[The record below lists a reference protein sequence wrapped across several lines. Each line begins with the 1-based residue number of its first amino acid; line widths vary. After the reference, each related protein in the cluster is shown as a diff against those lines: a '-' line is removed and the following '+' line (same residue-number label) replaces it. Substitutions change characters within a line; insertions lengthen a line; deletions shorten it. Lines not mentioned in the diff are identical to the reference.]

1 MTILTLAGGVGGAK
15 LALGLDRALTAGEQT
30 VVVNTGDDFEHLGL
44 HIAPDIDTVVY
55 TLAGLANREQGWG
68 RQGESWAFMAAL
80 GALGG
85 EAWFNLGDG
94 DLAMHVTRTERLRG
108 GEALSSITADIAAR
122 LGIASRILPMSDQ
135 PVRTVIETPEGDLAF
150 QHWFVRDR
158 CGPTVRAVRFAGIEA
173 AAPLPAFLD
182 ALRASGLKALVIAPS
197 NPFVSIAPIL
207 GLAGIDTAIRVLRRP
222 RLAVS
227 PIVGGAAIKGPAA
240 KMLAELGHDV
250 SALGVARCYAGLVD
264 TFVVDGADAGL
275 KPEIE
280 ALGMRCAVLDTVMRN
295 DADKERLARAIL
307 ALAENGA

>member
-1 MTILTLAGGVGGAK
+1 MSILTLAGGVGGAK
-15 LALGLDRALTAGEQT
+15 LALGLDRVLPAGGQA

-80 GALGG
+80 GQLGG
-85 EAWFNLGDG
+85 ETWFNLGDG
-94 DLAMHVTRTERLRG
+94 DLAMHVTRTGRLARG
-108 GEALSSITADIAAR
+108 EGLGAITADIAAR
-122 LGIASRILPMSDQ
+122 LGIASRILPMSDDAV
-135 PVRTVIETPEGDLAF
+135 PTVIETPEGDLTF

-158 CGPTVRAVRFAGIEA
+158 CGPVVSAVRFAGIDA
-173 AAPLPAFLD
+173 AVPLPAFMA
-182 ALRASGLKALVIAPS
+182 ALRDPALKALVIAPS

-207 GLAGIDTAIRVLRRP
+207 GLAGIDTAVRSLRCP
-222 RLAVS
+222 RIAVS

-264 TFVVDGADAGL
+264 LFVLDRVDAAL
-275 KPEIE
+275 KGPIE

-295 DADKERLARAIL
+295 DGDKEALARAIL
-307 ALAENGA
+307 ALIET

>member
-1 MTILTLAGGVGGAK
+1 MSILTLAGGVGGAK
-15 LALGLDRALTAGEQT
+15 LALGLDRVLPAGEQT

-55 TLAGLANREQGWG
+55 TLAGLANRELGWG

-85 EAWFNLGDG
+85 ETWFNLGDG
-94 DLAMHVTRTERLRG
+94 DLAMHVTRTQRLAA
-108 GEALSSITADIAAR
+108 GETLSAITADIAAR
-122 LGIASRILPMSDQ
+122 LGIRSGILPMSDQ

-158 CGPTVRAVRFAGIEA
+158 CGPAVRAVRFAGIEA
-173 AAPLPAFLD
+173 AKPLPAFVA
-182 ALRASGLKALVIAPS
+182 ALRDPALKALVIAPS

-207 GLAGIDTAIRVLRRP
+207 GLAGIDAAIRGLRRP
-222 RLAVS
+222 RIAVS

-250 SALGVARCYAGLVD
+250 SALGVARCYAGLIDV
-264 TFVVDGADAGL
+264 FVLDAIDAAL
-275 KPEIE
+275 KGEIE
-280 ALGMRCAVLDTVMRN
+280 GLGMRCAVFDTVMRN
-295 DADKERLARAIL
+295 DGDKEALARAIL
-307 ALAENGA
+307 ALVES